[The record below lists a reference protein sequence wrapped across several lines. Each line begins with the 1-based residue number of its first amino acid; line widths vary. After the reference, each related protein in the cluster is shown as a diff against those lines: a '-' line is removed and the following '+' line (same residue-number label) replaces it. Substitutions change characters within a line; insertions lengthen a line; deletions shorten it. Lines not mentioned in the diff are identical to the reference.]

1 MSWTFGHA
9 AVVGSGKARCGD
21 SIAVRLKNDRLIA
34 VVTDGAGSAARG
46 EDGAE
51 LVGALV
57 ADGIL
62 AGGAIV
68 DVVRAARLELEQLAA
83 KDGVSVSDFATT
95 LLGIDLGPEGGQ
107 LFQLGDGAIVVAHE
121 TRYEVPIPPGRG
133 EFANTTW
140 FVTMP
145 NSESLVRTMTIRR
158 PDGIVMFSDG
168 LQDLVLDF
176 ATGVPHAPFFHRVF
190 AVLGADGVGRH
201 EPTCAWISSMLAS
214 PLVQSRTDDD
224 TSLFVARWRG
234 ENA

>member
-9 AVVGSGKARCGD
+9 AVAGPGKSRCGD
-21 SIAVRLKNDRLIA
+21 AIAVRMDGERLVA
-34 VVTDGAGSAARG
+34 VVTDGAGSASRG

-51 LVGALV
+51 FVAAWV

-68 DVVRAARLELEQLAA
+68 EVVRHARVELERLATREGA
-83 KDGVSVSDFATT
+83 SVSDFATT
-95 LLGIDLGPEGGQ
+95 LLGFDLGPDGGQ
-107 LFQLGDGAIVVAHE
+107 LFQLGDGAIVVARD
-121 TRYEVPIPPGRG
+121 TNYEVPIPPGRG

-145 NSESLVRTMTIRR
+145 NAETLVRTMAITR

-176 ATGVPHAPFFHRVF
+176 ASGVPHAPFFHRAF
-190 AVLGADGVGRH
+190 AVLGADGAGRN
-201 EPTCAWISSMLAS
+201 EPTCAWIASMLAS
-214 PLVQSRTDDD
+214 PPVQSRTDDD
-224 TSLFVARWRG
+224 TSLFIARWRG
-234 ENA
+234 ETA